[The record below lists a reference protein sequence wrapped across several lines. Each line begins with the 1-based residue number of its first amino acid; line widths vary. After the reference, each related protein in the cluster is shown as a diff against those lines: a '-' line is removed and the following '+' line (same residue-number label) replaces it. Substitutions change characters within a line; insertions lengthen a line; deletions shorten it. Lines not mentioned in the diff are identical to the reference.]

1 MPTTLELVAGILGIV
16 VGVAWVVW
24 PTRMR
29 DLQAKYLYLGM
40 AETNDDQS
48 STEVLIGRIT
58 GAALAVLGVVL
69 VLGLVP

>member
-1 MPTTLELVAGILGIV
+1 MPTTVELVAGILGIV
-16 VGVAWVVW
+16 VGLAWAVW

-40 AETNDDQS
+40 AETNDEQS
-48 STEVLIGRIT
+48 ATEVLIGRVT
-58 GAALAVLGVVL
+58 GVALAVLGLVL